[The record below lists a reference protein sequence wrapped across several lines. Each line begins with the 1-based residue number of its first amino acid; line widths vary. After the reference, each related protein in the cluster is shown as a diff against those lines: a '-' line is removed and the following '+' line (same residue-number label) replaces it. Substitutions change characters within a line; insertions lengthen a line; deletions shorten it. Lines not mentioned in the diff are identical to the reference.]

1 MRFTCEHCGG
11 LIHGVGTVH
20 DGKFIHHKCLT
31 EYDKEKEIIKEY
43 RKKQILDKWIA
54 SGLLEGF
61 RNTEVK
67 STLQPYIK
75 EILNK
80 YYLLNRK

>member
-31 EYDKEKEIIKEY
+31 EYDKEKEIDD
-43 RKKQILDKWIA
+43 L
-54 SGLLEGF
+54 
-61 RNTEVK
+61 V
-67 STLQPYIK
+67 
-75 EILNK
+75 EIED
-80 YYLLNRK
+80 